1 MSSFGQDY
9 VAGAPFSFALPRV
22 ILREQAKAL
31 SAVAE
36 SFFCAPA
43 SLMRACSQR
52 STGTQKST
60 QRKLSAFACFRDPDR
75 IRTCD
80 PQLRRLLL
88 YPAELPDQ
96 SLHFGVRHDL
106 MSKVDAKVMFFFGFA
121 IDFVCYC
128 FAART
133 YVVSS
138 VLRLLITFPAI
149 SMPVTRKNPI
159 RANTAALP

>member
-1 MSSFGQDY
+1 MELSLSSFGQDY

-43 SLMRACSQR
+43 SLMRASSQR
-52 STGTQKST
+52 FTGTQKNT
-60 QRKLSAFACFRDPDR
+60 QLPLSVFACFRDPDR

-96 SLHFGVRHDL
+96 SFICSSSDGL
-106 MSKVDAKVMFFFGFA
+106 MSKEGAKLMLYFYFANRFLLLLWCWPDVMLL
-121 IDFVCYC
+121 C
-128 FAART
+128 FLKAP
-133 YVVSS
+133 
-138 VLRLLITFPAI
+138 FPQ
-149 SMPVTRKNPI
+149 SRCLSPGRS
-159 RANTAALP
+159 R